1 MDECKRPPVI
11 VIVQTWHGARAQHYA
26 VSQHHAPRL
35 LHCRTRQLSEHEVC
49 ISLCIYSAITSH
61 AVIFSLA
68 HDMSM
73 LEGGDCTCMQALPQ
87 AFVFGH
93 HLLEG
98 HAAC

>member
-1 MDECKRPPVI
+1 MCKHGMVHVPNTMQCYSTMLRGCCI
-11 VIVQTWHGARAQHYA
+11 VVRSLQQ
-26 VSQHHAPRL
+26 
-35 LHCRTRQLSEHEVC
+35 LHKHEFC
-49 ISLCIYSAITSH
+49 IGLCIYSAITSH
-61 AVIFSLA
+61 AVIFSLV

>member
-1 MDECKRPPVI
+1 MLRGCYI
-11 VIVQTWHGARAQHYA
+11 VVRNLQQ
-26 VSQHHAPRL
+26 
-35 LHCRTRQLSEHEVC
+35 LHEPAVC
-49 ISLCIYSAITSH
+49 ISVCIYSAITPH

-68 HDMSM
+68 RDMSM